1 MPFLKIHQYICD
13 HDSFVTAKKVYNR
26 YAGFSKECHT
36 LMVLFREQIE
46 SYKEK
51 IGKGKAEST
60 YRGLVADYKSLLLFM
75 KTKKNIEDIAIDELE
90 KTKRSTYG
98 GAIGYI
104 SFNGNFDSC
113 ITIRTGVFKDGKAY
127 IQAGGGIVYDSIPE
141 NEYQES
147 INKASAVLRAIEEAG
162 DIV

>member
-1 MPFLKIHQYICD
+1 MEI
-13 HDSFVTAKKVYNR
+13 
-26 YAGFSKECHT
+26 
-36 LMVLFREQIE
+36 
-46 SYKEK
+46 
-51 IGKGKAEST
+51 
-60 YRGLVADYKSLLLFM
+60 
-75 KTKKNIEDIAIDELE
+75 IDELE
-90 KTKRSTYG
+90 KNKTFNIRRSNRLYQLLT
-98 GAIGYI
+98 AT
-104 SFNGNFDSC
+104 FDSC

>member
-90 KTKRSTYG
+90 K
-98 GAIGYI
+98 
-104 SFNGNFDSC
+104 SF
-113 ITIRTGVFKDGKAY
+113 
-127 IQAGGGIVYDSIPE
+127 
-141 NEYQES
+141 
-147 INKASAVLRAIEEAG
+147 IE
-162 DIV
+162 DYYTWMLLSLIHI

>member
-1 MPFLKIHQYICD
+1 MTNLKKQNVQH
-13 HDSFVTAKKVYNR
+13 TAVQ
-26 YAGFSKECHT
+26 S
-36 LMVLFREQIE
+36 V
-46 SYKEK
+46 
-51 IGKGKAEST
+51 
-60 YRGLVADYKSLLLFM
+60 
-75 KTKKNIEDIAIDELE
+75 
-90 KTKRSTYG
+90 
-98 GAIGYI
+98 I

-141 NEYQES
+141 NEYRES

>member
-1 MPFLKIHQYICD
+1 MNLKKRNVQHTAVQ
-13 HDSFVTAKKVYNR
+13 SVTLA
-26 YAGFSKECHT
+26 
-36 LMVLFREQIE
+36 
-46 SYKEK
+46 
-51 IGKGKAEST
+51 
-60 YRGLVADYKSLLLFM
+60 
-75 KTKKNIEDIAIDELE
+75 
-90 KTKRSTYG
+90 
-98 GAIGYI
+98 
-104 SFNGNFDSC
+104 DSC